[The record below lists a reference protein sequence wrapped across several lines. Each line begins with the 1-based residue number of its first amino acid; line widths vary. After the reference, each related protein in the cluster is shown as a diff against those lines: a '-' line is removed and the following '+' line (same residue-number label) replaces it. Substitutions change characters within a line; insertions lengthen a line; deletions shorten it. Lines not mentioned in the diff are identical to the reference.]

1 MANLKEVLTAVKL
14 EKKTIA
20 LDEGTTADV
29 YLRDLS
35 YGASFEILKLGKTSA
50 KESNIIMVREMVRDE
65 SGNKIFTNEELENL
79 DSTIFMELLKVC
91 DEFIQKKTPK
101 KQRTFGTN

>member
-20 LDEGTTADV
+20 LDEGTTADI

-35 YGASFEILKLGKTSA
+35 YGASFDILKLGKDNT
-50 KESNIIMVREMVRDE
+50 KESNIVMVMEMVRDE
-65 SGNKIFTNEELENL
+65 NGDKIFTNEELENL
-79 DSTIFMELLKVC
+79 ESSVFMKLLKVC

-101 KQRTFGTN
+101 K

>member
-14 EKKTIA
+14 EKKTIT
-20 LDEGTTADV
+20 LGEGTTADI

-35 YGASFEILKLGKTSA
+35 YGASFDILKLGKDNT
-50 KESNIIMVREMVRDE
+50 KESNIVMVMEMVRDE
-65 SGNKIFTNEELENL
+65 NGDKIFTEKELENL
-79 DSTIFMELLKVC
+79 DSTIFMQLLKAC

-101 KQRTFGTN
+101 K